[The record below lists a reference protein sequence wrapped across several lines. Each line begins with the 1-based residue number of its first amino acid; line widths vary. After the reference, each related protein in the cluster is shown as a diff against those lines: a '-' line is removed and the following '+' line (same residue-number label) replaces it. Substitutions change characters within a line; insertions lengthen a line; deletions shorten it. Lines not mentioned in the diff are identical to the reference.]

1 MRLALDV
8 PPGWQA
14 RRGRDRWIAR
24 APAGVPA
31 RLEWTALVLLPTDVA
46 ATGDLVAAPLPP
58 GARLETLRHEQTE
71 TSSGWPLLL
80 VDSWVVGNG
89 AVHEM
94 RLEAIYQFRALG
106 ARALLRVREERL
118 YFGVRQEVMPS
129 LLAAAPD
136 YRDALACVAQ
146 FWDEPDEDPGPAEDP
161 DDSPSNP
168 W

>member
-1 MRLALDV
+1 PTPWENGATTHTDQPGNRRQDAGRRLACAV
-8 PPGWQA
+8 PPGW
-14 RRGRDRWIAR
+14 RGGGGRDGGIGG
-24 APAGVPA
+24 APAGGPA

-94 RLEAIYQFRALG
+94 RLEAVYQVRALG
-106 ARALLRVREERL
+106 ARALLPR
-118 YFGVRQEVMPS
+118 P
-129 LLAAAPD
+129 
-136 YRDALACVAQ
+136 
-146 FWDEPDEDPGPAEDP
+146 
-161 DDSPSNP
+161 
-168 W
+168 